1 MNMYQNTYSYVET
14 RGQELRQNSDY
25 RVAKGRQVSFE
36 FGAQVRQGAGEAL
49 ISLGSWI
56 KSGSQ
61 TSNLTPAR
69 LGGR

>member
-14 RGQELRQNSDY
+14 RGQELRQNGDY
-25 RVAKGRQVSFE
+25 RAAKGRQVNFDLGSV
-36 FGAQVRQGAGEAL
+36 VRQGAGEAL

-61 TSNLTPAR
+61 NRNLIPAR